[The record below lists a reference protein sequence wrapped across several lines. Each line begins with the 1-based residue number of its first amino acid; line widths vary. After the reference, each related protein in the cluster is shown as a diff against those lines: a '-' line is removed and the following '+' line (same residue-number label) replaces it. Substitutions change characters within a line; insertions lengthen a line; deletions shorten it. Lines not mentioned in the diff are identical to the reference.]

1 MNYYIRIVVC
11 YIYENEYVLFVGFQK
26 KKKKILLLNSFFL
39 IKIHPQLMEYII
51 NSLPMETKKE
61 RK

>member
-1 MNYYIRIVVC
+1 MSCLLV
-11 YIYENEYVLFVGFQK
+11 FK
-26 KKKKILLLNSFFL
+26 KRKKKILLLNSFFL